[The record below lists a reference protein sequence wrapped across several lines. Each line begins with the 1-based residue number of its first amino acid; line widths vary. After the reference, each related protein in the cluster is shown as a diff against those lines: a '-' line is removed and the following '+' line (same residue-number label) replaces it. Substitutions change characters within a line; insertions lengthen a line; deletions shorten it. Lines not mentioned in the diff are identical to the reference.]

1 MKNLKSVSKP
11 IYGLESLP
19 NQIDVATLF
28 EVKGGGDVAV
38 CMGKESLAT
47 QCTEKGSGV
56 TCTSFATIKCTANN
70 SGLVCKS
77 DALGNRPSHP
87 TECLGESDATKN

>member
-28 EVKGGGDVAV
+28 EVKGGGDVNV
-38 CMGKESLAT
+38 CIANKSQAT
-47 QCTEKGSGV
+47 QCTAEDGGIKCNSIAVVNCPNKNSGIV
-56 TCTSFATIKCTANN
+56 CTSN
-70 SGLVCKS
+70 
-77 DALGNRPSHP
+77 ALGDRPSHP
-87 TECLGESDATKN
+87 KECLGESDAKKN

>member
-28 EVKGGGDVAV
+28 EVKGGDGVKI
-38 CMGKESLAT
+38 CIGSKSLAT
-47 QCTEKGSGV
+47 ECSSENSGV
-56 TCTSFATIKCTANN
+56 KCQSGAIVICT
-70 SGLVCKS
+70 S

-87 TECLGESDATKN
+87 TECLGESDAKKN

>member
-38 CMGKESLAT
+38 CMGNKTIAVKCSGENTGVKCDSQAT
-47 QCTEKGSGV
+47 VDCSAENSGII
-56 TCTSFATIKCTANN
+56 CTSKALGDRPVEPKEC
-70 SGLVCKS
+70 LKVS
-77 DALGNRPSHP
+77 DAN
-87 TECLGESDATKN
+87 KN